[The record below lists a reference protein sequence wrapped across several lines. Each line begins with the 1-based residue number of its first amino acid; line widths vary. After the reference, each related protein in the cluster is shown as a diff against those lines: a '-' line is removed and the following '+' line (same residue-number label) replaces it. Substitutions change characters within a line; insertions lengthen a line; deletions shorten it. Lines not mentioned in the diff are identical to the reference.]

1 MKRGTRLIED
11 IEVKSNLFL
20 TVRERGKIVTKREGH
35 NIFLD
40 YGREWLSGLIA
51 YSSFNPDVFEDARRV
66 RYFGFGIGGTRQ
78 VAPEFVD
85 GPSGSNPADYPLR
98 DYGPVSGFTQTDTD
112 PTLLRLERPVRLSGG
127 SGPGTNPGDRWIGQ
141 VQAPAIHNTPTSTTF
156 RRLFT
161 LDEISYS
168 PYVSVPL
175 SEIGMFL
182 SDANTNF
189 PTNNIVAYDTFDT
202 LSKTTAFELEVSWTL
217 RFG

>member
-1 MKRGTRLIED
+1 MKVGTRFTED

-20 TVRERGKIVTKREGH
+20 TVRERGKIVARREGH

-51 YSSFNPDVFEDARRV
+51 YSSFSPDTFEDSRRV

-78 VAPEFVD
+78 VAPAF
-85 GPSGSNPADYPLR
+85 ADSPPLS
-98 DYGPVSGFTQTDTD
+98 DYGPVGGFTQTDTN
-112 PTLLRLERPVRLSGG
+112 PTLLRLERPVRLSGS
-127 SGPGTNPGDRWIGQ
+127 SGPGTQPGDRWVGQ
-141 VQAPAIHNTPTSTTF
+141 VQAPPIHDTPTSTTF
-156 RRLFT
+156 RRLIT
-161 LDEISYS
+161 LDEISYA

-182 SDANTNF
+182 SDSNTNF
-189 PTNNIVAYDTFDT
+189 PFNNIVAYDTFDT